1 MKTINI
7 SLTPRD
13 IHIFH
18 LLNEFWILE
27 SDTISR
33 IVAPTTQHKT
43 FSMRLLS
50 LKKAGYI
57 REVWHNERMRNKNI
71 IYTLNTSKD
80 ILKKIYLET
89 GLQLQVNHYN
99 TSYSMLNHQLYLWKL
114 LAYFIDEIRKR
125 RKEIDIL
132 KILWSKSIQKMVA
145 LEQENPHSK
154 YEYLDFLVI
163 PDGVI
168 EYWNSL
174 YCFELEN
181 TNSYQQAEEKFRK
194 YNHLQLRKDNKN
206 FFPLFQEKKFVLIV
220 GCWEYKKEKYNEM
233 LKESYNWKSITV
245 NIEKL

>member
-33 IVAPTTQHKT
+33 IVAPITQHKT
-43 FSMRLLS
+43 LSMRFLS

-80 ILKKIYLET
+80 ILKKIYLDT
-89 GLQLQVNHYN
+89 GLQLQANHYN
-99 TSYSMLNHQLYLWKL
+99 TSYSMLNHQIYLWKL
-114 LAYFIDEIRKR
+114 LTYFIDEIRKKWR
-125 RKEIDIL
+125 EIDIL
-132 KILWSKSIQKMVA
+132 KIRWSKSIQKIVA
-145 LEQENPHSK
+145 LEQEKPDSK
-154 YEYLDFLVI
+154 YEYLDFVVI
-163 PDGVI
+163 PDAII
-168 EYWNSL
+168 EYWNNL

-194 YNHLQLRKDNKN
+194 YNQVLLRKDTKK
-206 FFPLFQEKKFVLIV
+206 FFPLFQGKNIVLIV
-220 GCWEYKKEKYNEM
+220 GCWWYREDKYRE
-233 LKESYNWKSITV
+233 LLWEHYSSKSIICQ
-245 NIEKL
+245 IEEL